1 MSDPLDQILD
11 DTGPDR
17 APWTYDGAHTELR
30 RLFITEV
37 MRRVFVAG
45 APCTVQIIVSL
56 SGTFGWAIDDSVTE
70 GDSGMFEE
78 LAPLPPGATIKFDLE
93 QGQFLTLG
101 VESGSFPIS
110 ILVQRVKGGA

>member
-1 MSDPLDQILD
+1 MGDPLDHILD

-17 APWTYDGAHTELR
+17 EPWTYAGERTELK

-45 APCTVQIIVSL
+45 ARCTVQIVVPL

-70 GDSGMFEE
+70 GDSGMFQE
-78 LAPLPPGATIKFDLE
+78 LAPLPPGATIKFNLE

-110 ILVQRVKGGA
+110 ILAQRREG

>member
-1 MSDPLDQILD
+1 MSDPLDHILD
-11 DTGPDR
+11 ETGPDR
-17 APWTYDGAHTELR
+17 EPWTYDGSKTQLK

-45 APCTVQIIVSL
+45 APCTVQILVSL
-56 SGTFGWAIDDSVTE
+56 SGTFGWAINDSITE

-78 LAPLPPGATIKFDLE
+78 LAPLPPGATIKFNLD
-93 QGQFLTLG
+93 QGDFLTLG

-110 ILVQRVKGGA
+110 ILAQRLQGGV